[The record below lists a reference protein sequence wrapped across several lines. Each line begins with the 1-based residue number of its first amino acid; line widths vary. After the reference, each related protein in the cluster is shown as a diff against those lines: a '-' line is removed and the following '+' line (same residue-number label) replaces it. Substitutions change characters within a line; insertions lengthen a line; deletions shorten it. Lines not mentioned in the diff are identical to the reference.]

1 MNELLH
7 CSASSRALV
16 PRRRCLV
23 LAGFTLKPAP
33 ATAAALYCTVV
44 DCFCTQCKIRFC
56 TQPHEH
62 TDLSMA
68 STAVQ
73 CLYHLPR
80 VFSLWFRPL
89 FAFASVSEFTQ
100 SAGRRAPLKAARKL
114 CTMTDRLG
122 TLPRSSPPAISAIFL
137 WPLRG
142 VWVWAVGVY
151 TVSQGEGTHDHDAMR
166 SSVVADF

>member
-1 MNELLH
+1 MDGNFGCIFMNELLH

-33 ATAAALYCTVV
+33 ATVQSLIVFAPNARSDSAPSPMNILTSQWPLLPCSAYIICPVSS
-44 DCFCTQCKIRFC
+44 RFGFA
-56 TQPHEH
+56 H
-62 TDLSMA
+62 
-68 STAVQ
+68 
-73 CLYHLPR
+73 CLRSRPDQNSHR
-80 VFSLWFRPL
+80 VR
-89 FAFASVSEFTQ
+89 
-100 SAGRRAPLKAARKL
+100 GRRAPLKAARKL

-151 TVSQGEGTHDHDAMR
+151 TVSQGEGGARPRRDAI
-166 SSVVADF
+166 